1 MLQDEPEC
9 HNKTVAVVSEVPE
22 ESCDIIPSKIC
33 RTANK
38 LVPHLEPVEK
48 CDDSPR
54 EVCSFGLAPPTVLE
68 KPLVTKWC
76 YNDTADT
83 EPFIF
88 GEKLIKKDRKPKSN
102 KFKHKNIPSAVGIS
116 KDHVIHNEVIDDVAQ
131 DEDVNDSKKPQK
143 PSIFGNKLISQN
155 LLPPKQPAND
165 PNRPSRKIIQN
176 DVQQN
181 DENEFSFIETFLKT
195 AKQDPEEPKAKI
207 DVTADNE
214 LLDAGLISDVFA
226 FNGDDMDKHNGNINV
241 EKIKISTLQK
251 PDLGPLAKV
260 VRHDSDSP
268 VSKTI
273 IIQNNPQAHR
283 AFGVKNPPKKF
294 SSELRTHLRGKT
306 RDSKA
311 AANDVRTGPKKP
323 GTIIGSVDTA
333 NFISRDQLNDQID
346 FLSPPASEDSLF
358 GFGISEISDEEKEQY
373 R

>member
-9 HNKTVAVVSEVPE
+9 HNKTVAVVTEVPE

-54 EVCSFGLAPPTVLE
+54 EVCSFGLKPPTVLE

-76 YNDTADT
+76 YNDTGDQ
-83 EPFIF
+83 PFIF

-116 KDHVIHNEVIDDVAQ
+116 KDHVIHNEVIDDVAE
-131 DEDVNDSKKPQK
+131 DEDVNDSKKPKK
-143 PSIFGNKLISQN
+143 PSIFGNKLIPQN
-155 LLPPKQPAND
+155 LLPPKPAND

-176 DVQQN
+176 DGQN

-226 FNGDDMDKHNGNINV
+226 FNGDDIGDNNINGNIGV

-273 IIQNNPQAHR
+273 IIQNNPEAHR

-294 SSELRTHLRGKT
+294 SSELRTHLRQKT

-311 AANDVRTGPKKP
+311 ANDVQAGPKKP
-323 GTIIGSVDTA
+323 KTIIGSVGTA
-333 NFISRDQLNDQID
+333 NFISQDQLNDQND
-346 FLSPPASEDSLF
+346 FLSPPASDDSLF
-358 GFGISEISDEEKEQY
+358 GFGISEITDEEKEQY